1 MSGQGSS
8 DGLAG
13 LTLELPGVSGCT
25 AMCGCLCD
33 TALLIYISRTACWR
47 LALSLWSSPRYTLL

>member
-1 MSGQGSS
+1 MPLMQRSPSTMSGQGSS

-25 AMCGCLCD
+25 AICGCLCD
-33 TALLIYISRTACWR
+33 TALLISRTA
-47 LALSLWSSPRYTLL
+47 A